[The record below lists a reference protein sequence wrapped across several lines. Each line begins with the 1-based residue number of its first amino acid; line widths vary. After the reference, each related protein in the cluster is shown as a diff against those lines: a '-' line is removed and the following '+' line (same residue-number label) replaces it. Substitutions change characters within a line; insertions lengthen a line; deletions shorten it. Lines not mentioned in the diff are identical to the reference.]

1 MAILRISVT
10 HCVHVASGDR
20 GQHGRDFPA
29 GMPGGGENCFF
40 GVFDG
45 HGGSTVSKYLG
56 ESMLECIAS
65 TDEYVLIGE
74 CVRACVVGGRG

>member
-1 MAILRISVT
+1 
-10 HCVHVASGDR
+10 
-20 GQHGRDFPA
+20 
-29 GMPGGGENCFF
+29 MPGGGENCFF

-65 TDEYVLIGE
+65 TDEYVLVGE
-74 CVRACVVGGRG
+74 CARARVCVCVCVCGRRAWLRRLGSQGS